1 MSAEKSPIVR
11 RTQPGLV
18 WTSVFGAVSFE
29 AFGQYG
35 AGTFS
40 APDELFEH
48 HIAVLADLAGL

>member
-1 MSAEKSPIVR
+1 MRALLSNKD
-11 RTQPGLV
+11 
-18 WTSVFGAVSFE
+18 AV
-29 AFGQYG
+29 FGQYG